1 MSFRDW
7 LYRKADEHAHNE
19 ILSFLLMIL
28 GVNLLIGGLLITV
41 IIAGE
46 PSWLLIFPYKP
57 SQTSSAYLGLIL
69 AIAGFALLSSGF
81 LLVIHYD
88 RKRSW
93 CIKELEKS
101 NMHKRVSSLKS
112 VNEIME
118 EYMGKREEASGGLGQ
133 NASDNRG

>member
-7 LYRKADEHAHNE
+7 LHRKADEHAHNE

-28 GVNLLIGGLLITV
+28 GVNLLMGGLLV
-41 IIAGE
+41 IVIVAGE

-69 AIAGFALLSSGF
+69 AIAGFALLSAGF

-101 NMHKRVSSLKS
+101 SIHKRVSSLKS
-112 VNEIME
+112 VNEIMQ
-118 EYMGKREEASGGLGQ
+118 EYMCKKKRRQEG
-133 NASDNRG
+133 